1 MYKTTISNTCAA
13 LRTLALRAVCGEA
26 PSATRKGKS
35 APVRVL
41 DAPLNVRVR
50 VPCRY
55 LSSSFDAGSTKQCT
69 DNASSRVRTIM
80 RMPRSMH
87 EQHVHNS
94 QRSDALQSRRTS
106 IRLASCICSYF
117 VHLLCVLYFPPPTV
131 SHISHNVHV
140 PERRTTKRIRKKT
153 NK

>member
-13 LRTLALRAVCGEA
+13 LRTLALQAVCGEA

-41 DAPLNVRVR
+41 DAPLNVRVS
-50 VPCRY
+50 VPCRI
-55 LSSSFDAGSTKQCT
+55 LSSSFDAGSTQQCT

-106 IRLASCICSYF
+106 IRPRNTIFMLPHRTPREILLF
-117 VHLLCVLYFPPPTV
+117 VFRSFVFVLYVPPTRLA
-131 SHISHNVHV
+131 HFAQR
-140 PERRTTKRIRKKT
+140 PRT
-153 NK
+153 